1 MEETYNVTISDV
13 KWGGFVFLGVLSLL
27 FGILIML
34 FPTITATVLVI
45 LFSLLVILLAFMAIV
60 MGLLT
65 PVGKTRSSLL
75 LVAGV
80 LGFVVGVAGIVYPVV
95 FGAILVEIIA
105 VVLFVI
111 GLMTIAFAMS
121 EKTFRHRWL
130 LALDGILAIVFAV
143 LFMAYPLVGALILFG
158 YLVGAFFV
166 IYGIIAIIIG
176 FALRGKKEV
185 LITETGY

>member
-1 MEETYNVTISDV
+1 MNETYEVTISDV

-27 FGILIML
+27 FGILVML

-60 MGLLT
+60 MALMT

-75 LVAGV
+75 LLAGV
-80 LGFVVGVAGIVYPVV
+80 LGFIVGVAGIVYPVV

-111 GLMTIAFAMS
+111 GLMTISFAVS
-121 EKTFRHRWL
+121 EKTFQHRWL
-130 LALDGILAIVFAV
+130 LALDGVLAIVFAL
-143 LFMAYPLVGALILFG
+143 LFMVYPLIGALILFG

-166 IYGIIAIIIG
+166 IYGLIAIVIG

-185 LITETGY
+185 VVTGTGY